1 MHYTHNFVDG
11 PRVVVWNAD
20 PDPLEDK
27 TMTCR
32 SSATNC
38 FLLLLGVAR
47 VAAAGELAEISNYRE
62 YSPTFSSSGQP
73 TKKQLEMLRDSGF
86 ERIVYIAFTNSGKAF
101 ADEDQIVKKLGMD
114 YVQIPVDWE
123 NPNHSDFRAFAGAMQ
138 SNPAKR
144 TLLHCQVNYRASAF
158 GFLYRV
164 IYERV
169 PVEDA
174 KRDMNSVWEP
184 DETWRRFI
192 FEVLEEN
199 GISPKCDG
207 CDWTD

>member
-1 MHYTHNFVDG
+1 
-11 PRVVVWNAD
+11 
-20 PDPLEDK
+20 
-27 TMTCR
+27 MTSR
-32 SSATNC
+32 SSAITC

-47 VAAAGELAEISNYRE
+47 AAAASELADISNYRE
-62 YSPTFSSSGQP
+62 YSPMFSSSGQP
-73 TKKQLEMLRDSGF
+73 TRQQLEMLRDSGF

-101 ADEDQIVKKLGMD
+101 ADEDQVVKKLGMD

-123 NPNHSDFRAFAGAMQ
+123 NPTHGDFHAFAGTMQ
-138 SNPAKR
+138 TGRQKR

-169 PVEDA
+169 PVADA

-199 GISPKCDG
+199 GISPQCDG